1 MQKEEFKTPMMKQYW
16 EVKKKYPNEL
26 VFYRL
31 GDFYELFLDDAVIA
45 SKVLDIKLTKRNSTS
60 NIHMAGLPFHAVDSY
75 IAKLVQKGFSVVICE
90 QVGEVEKS
98 KLVER
103 KVTRIITPGTVTED
117 TIIDPKSDN
126 ELISI
131 HFEKEVFGMSK
142 INIST
147 GDFLIYSFDFIEDLL
162 LEIEKIA
169 PSEILISSNFPISGM
184 FNDKR
189 AVKVLDKS
197 LYDYRCGIKKLNELN
212 LLPKEYEND
221 TKITASISSAYSIVN
236 YIVETQGLFIP
247 YAKNVA
253 INNEDEFLK
262 IDWSTKR
269 NLDLLKSSY
278 DENEDNSLFGVIDNT
293 ETPMGARYLKR
304 LIKTPLRNKKD
315 ILNRQSVVES
325 LSNDWEIT
333 KDIKNHLNKIYDIE
347 RIISRISLKTARP
360 KDLFNLKESLIA
372 IKELKEVVDKSNH
385 KDLDIFKNI
394 DLNLDII
401 NFISSAIIDEPPLLI
416 KDGGVVKEGFD
427 KELDELRKI
436 SSNSNDF
443 ILDLEIKEQVKNNIP
458 SLRINFNRVSGYYIE
473 LTKSQIK
480 NAPSHFI
487 RKQTLKN
494 VERYTTPELSDFE
507 LKALSAKVKS
517 ISKEKEIYESIIDN
531 MLNYVSILK
540 KTADNIAEIDILA
553 CFSYNVD
560 KFNLVKPI
568 FGNQLNIK
576 NGRHILIESISDK
589 DFTPNDLNMK
599 DNSLLLITGPNMG
612 GKSTFMRQNA
622 LILIMAHLG
631 SFVPADY
638 AEIPEIDRIFSRIGA
653 SDNLTDGVSTFMMEM
668 LETSNILKYATKKSF
683 VIIDEIGRGTSTYDG
698 LSLAWA
704 IAKKLVDLKCNT
716 LFSTHYFELIELE
729 SKNSNIKNVHLA
741 SEIINGEIVFLHK
754 VKEGSVD
761 QSYGIHVAKL
771 AGIDSDVLNI
781 ANEKMLQLKTT
792 NKNDIKDRISDIFKS
807 MGKDIDSITPIEAL
821 NILNDLLK

>member
-1 MQKEEFKTPMMKQYW
+1 MQNQEFKTPMMKQYW
-16 EVKKKYPNEL
+16 EIKKKYPNEL

-31 GDFYELFLDDAVIA
+31 GDFYELFLDDAVTA
-45 SKVLDIKLTKRNSTS
+45 SKVLDIKLTKRNSS
-60 NIHMAGLPFHAVDSY
+60 SSIHMAGIPFHAVDSY
-75 IAKLVQKGFSVVICE
+75 IAKLVQNGYSVVMCE
-90 QVGEVEKS
+90 QVGEVEKA

-103 KVTRIITPGTVTED
+103 KVTRIITPGTVTEES
-117 TIIDPKSDN
+117 IIDPKSDN

-131 HFEKEVFGMSK
+131 YFEKEVFGMSK
-142 INIST
+142 INITT
-147 GDFLIYSFDFIEDLL
+147 GQFLIYTFLSVEDLL
-162 LEIEKIA
+162 LEIEKIE
-169 PSEILISSNFPISGM
+169 PSEILISSNFPLSGL

-189 AVKVLDKS
+189 AVKILEKS
-197 LYDYRCGIKKLNELN
+197 MYDYKSAVKLLKELK
-212 LLPKEYEND
+212 LLPKEYAD
-221 TKITASISSAYSIVN
+221 DAKISASISSAYSIIN
-236 YIVETQGLFIP
+236 YIAETQGSFIP
-247 YAKNVA
+247 YAKKIMVH
-253 INNEDEFLK
+253 NEDDFLK
-262 IDWSTKR
+262 IDWTTKR
-269 NLDLLKSSY
+269 NLDLLRSSY

-304 LIKTPLRNKKD
+304 LIKNPLRNKKD
-315 ILNRQSVVES
+315 IIDRLSVVES
-325 LSNDWEIT
+325 LSKDWVIT

-347 RIISRISLKTARP
+347 RIISRISLKNARP
-360 KDLFNLKESLIA
+360 KDLYNLKESLIA
-372 IKELKEVVDKSNH
+372 IKEMKSDIDSSIH
-385 KDLDIFKNI
+385 KDLEIFKNI

-401 NFISSAIIDEPPLLI
+401 SFIDSAIIEDPPLLI
-416 KDGGVVKEGFD
+416 KDGGVVKDGFD

-436 SSNSNDF
+436 SNNSNDF
-443 ILDLEIKEQVKNNIP
+443 ILDLEIEEQVKNKIP

-507 LKALSAKVKS
+507 LKALSARVKS
-517 ISKEKEIYESIIDN
+517 VSKEKEIYDDIIEK
-531 MLNYVSILK
+531 MLIYINALK
-540 KTADNIAEIDILA
+540 KTADNIAEIDILT

-568 FGNQLNIK
+568 FGKKLNIK
-576 NGRHILIESISDK
+576 NGRHILIEAILDK
-589 DFTPNDLNMK
+589 PFTPNDLDMK
-599 DNSLLLITGPNMG
+599 DNHLLLITGPNMG

-631 SFVPADY
+631 SFVPAEH
-638 AEIPEIDRIFSRIGA
+638 AEIPETDRIFSRIGA

-668 LETSNILKYATKKSF
+668 LETSNILKYATEKSF

-704 IAKKLVDLKCNT
+704 IAIKLVELKCNT

-729 SKNSNIKNVHLA
+729 SKYNTIKNIHLD

-754 VKEGSVD
+754 VKVGSVD
-761 QSYGIHVAKL
+761 QSYGILVAKL
-771 AGIDSDVLNI
+771 AGIDVDVLNM
-781 ANEKMLQLKTT
+781 ATNKMLELKSI
-792 NKNDIKDRISDIFKS
+792 NKNDIKDRLSEKFKS
-807 MGKDIDSITPIEAL
+807 IGKDIDSITPIESL